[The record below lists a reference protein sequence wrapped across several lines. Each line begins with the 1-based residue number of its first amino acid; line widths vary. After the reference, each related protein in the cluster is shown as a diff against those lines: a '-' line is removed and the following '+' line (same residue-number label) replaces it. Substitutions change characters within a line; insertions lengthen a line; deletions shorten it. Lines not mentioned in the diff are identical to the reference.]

1 MDTLYESDCLM
12 NPKEMGWRAMTW
24 YKMTSWDHWSKGFM
38 AYDKEIYVDYPS
50 HSMLLPNLAVSDSYA
65 RELTLKDLQASH
77 PILRWTCDCGDVVYL
92 LCKFK
97 F

>member
-1 MDTLYESDCLM
+1 
-12 NPKEMGWRAMTW
+12 
-24 YKMTSWDHWSKGFM
+24 M

-50 HSMLLPNLAVSDSYA
+50 HSMLLPDLAVSDSYA

-92 LCKFK
+92 LCKSK